1 MFGLCCKRLQ
11 LLVSSRGIAV
21 DSVTHLHLCQISS
34 SYSSKSLLGSEN
46 EKPKQKEK
54 GRSFTVSYLVN
65 SCGMSPEIA
74 LSVSKWVHFETRE
87 RPDSVIKLFKD
98 YGINDYYISK
108 LVKKLPSLLLV
119 NAERI
124 LLPKLEF
131 FGSIGLSGTNLA
143 KALVGNPYMLTRSLE
158 KCILPSYDLIKSIL
172 VHDEKVATFFANSKW
187 SVPVTALRN
196 VASNVAF
203 LRVLQVPDS
212 TISVNLTWH
221 PLILCR
227 KTENFKEDVNKVMSM
242 GIDPSSSVTF
252 MKALVVIPLVD
263 ASKREG
269 KMQLYRKWGWTED
282 DFMLAFR
289 KNPLFMTFSEKN
301 FSSKMDFFLNKM
313 CWQPADVARNPYV
326 LTTSLEKRIIPTCSV
341 IRVLLLKGLITKGDY
356 SLVTILKNSEKYF
369 LDKFVL
375 KYQEQVPEL
384 LSIFQGKMG
393 LAEVGLGF
401 EDRARVNQL

>member
-21 DSVTHLHLCQISS
+21 DSVTHLHLRQISS

-74 LSVSKWVHFETRE
+74 LSVSKCVHFVTRE

-131 FGSIGLSGTNLA
+131 FSSIGLSGTNLA

-187 SVPVTALRN
+187 SVPVTA
-196 VASNVAF
+196 
-203 LRVLQVPDS
+203 
-212 TISVNLTWH
+212 H
-221 PLILCR
+221 
-227 KTENFKEDVNKVMSM
+227 
-242 GIDPSSSVTF
+242 
-252 MKALVVIPLVD
+252 
-263 ASKREG
+263 
-269 KMQLYRKWGWTED
+269 
-282 DFMLAFR
+282 
-289 KNPLFMTFSEKN
+289 
-301 FSSKMDFFLNKM
+301 
-313 CWQPADVARNPYV
+313 
-326 LTTSLEKRIIPTCSV
+326 
-341 IRVLLLKGLITKGDY
+341 
-356 SLVTILKNSEKYF
+356 
-369 LDKFVL
+369 
-375 KYQEQVPEL
+375 
-384 LSIFQGKMG
+384 
-393 LAEVGLGF
+393 
-401 EDRARVNQL
+401 